1 MVEAYEAYSP
11 LVAGSIAHFELSDP
25 ADPESEQERVG
36 GTLRLEYDG
45 VLLSGSP
52 NPRGDGSF
60 LRLTSLLEPV
70 LILVMG
76 GLVLIIVLAIL
87 LPIFNLNQLVS

>member
-1 MVEAYEAYSP
+1 MG
-11 LVAGSIAHFELSDP
+11 LF
-25 ADPESEQERVG
+25 
-36 GTLRLEYDG
+36 
-45 VLLSGSP
+45 
-52 NPRGDGSF
+52 
-60 LRLTSLLEPV
+60 EPV